1 MDNVTH
7 IYSVLREELNANEKT
22 LKQSSKYNITNIK
35 NFIKSSNEFNDY
47 CSIIISDAFVLL
59 NYNKKN
65 SMITKE
71 DKEIFDMLYKSFN
84 ISSFIFSTFLYNENN
99 EILFSRIYELS
110 HNFRNFN
117 LFAKSKMFLSL
128 DKLDISVLSHYNSQI
143 KIDIKQYD
151 LNLNMVKDYIVNT
164 NNLDNLDIEFMN
176 YLKFLYTDYNEKY
189 ASFKEEMEYTILYL
203 DEDLDADKFEKLERN
218 ASSNNNLVSIEF
230 VKDYIN
236 AIKNKNIKPKQ
247 YVK

>member
-7 IYSVLREELNANEKT
+7 IYSVLREELNENDNK
-22 LKQSSKYNITNIK
+22 LKRTGEYNITNIK
-35 NFIKSSNEFNDY
+35 NFIKSSDKFDSY

-71 DKEIFDMLYKSFN
+71 DKEIFDMLYKSFYL
-84 ISSFIFSTFLYNENN
+84 STFIFSTSLYNEDN
-99 EILFSRIYELS
+99 ETLFSRIYELS

-128 DKLDISVLSHYNSQI
+128 DTLDISVLSHYNSQI

-164 NNLDNLDIEFMN
+164 NNLDIEFMN

-189 ASFKEEMEYTILYL
+189 ESFKEEMEYTILYL